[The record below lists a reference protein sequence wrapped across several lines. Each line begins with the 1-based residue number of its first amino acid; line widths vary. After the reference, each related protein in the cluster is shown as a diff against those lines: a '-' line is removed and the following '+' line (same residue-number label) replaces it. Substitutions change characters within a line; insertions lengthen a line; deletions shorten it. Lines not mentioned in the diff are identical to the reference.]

1 MKTLEQL
8 CTELKDL
15 TWHNEHTQ
23 AKLEIA
29 NHFRLDKFFRIFKAI
44 EQIHDAE
51 GYLPGEL
58 SDYRRR
64 KGLELL
70 NAIKQEHGEE
80 IYNKIY
86 NSL

>member
-1 MKTLEQL
+1 MKTIEQL

-44 EQIHDAE
+44 EQIGDAE

-58 SDYRRR
+58 EAYRSR
-64 KGLELL
+64 KGIELL
-70 NAIKQEHGEE
+70 NAIKQEYGIEVF
-80 IYNKIY
+80 NKVY

>member
-1 MKTLEQL
+1 MKTIEQL
-8 CTELKDL
+8 CTEIKDS
-15 TWHNEHTQ
+15 TWYNEHTL
-23 AKLEIA
+23 AKLVIA
-29 NHFRLDKFFRIFKAI
+29 EYFKLNKYINIFKAI
-44 EQIHDAE
+44 EQISDAE

-58 SDYRRR
+58 ETYRSR

-70 NAIKQEHGEE
+70 DAIKQEHGEE

>member
-1 MKTLEQL
+1 MKTIEQL
-8 CTELKDL
+8 STELKDL
-15 TWHNEHTQ
+15 TWYNQHTE
-23 AKLEIA
+23 AKLVIA
-29 NHFRLDKFFRIFKAI
+29 EYFKLDKYIKIFKAI
-44 EQIHDAE
+44 EQIGDAE
-51 GYLPGEL
+51 GCLPEEL
-58 SDYRRR
+58 SAYRHR